1 MPSITATFRIVSPM
15 YLAGADQTTAAL
27 RPPSIKGALRFWWR
41 ALNWSRHWQDAAT
54 QPAKDREHT
63 ALKSLHQ
70 EEARLFGLAATEGG
84 GRQGVFLLT
93 ANSQEVLKSSDQ
105 PVNLYLMGQGLAERG
120 KPTRKA
126 IEDGKSFTVLLR
138 FKPKTTAEDQKS
150 VADALYAF
158 GLLGALGSRARHGLG
173 SVALTDW
180 QGDGSA
186 YAVPTKRA
194 DYILALKNLLPPSL
208 STALPPFSA
217 FSALTRMDISQT
229 DKTVNG
235 LLNAVGGAQQMYRS
249 YGQGTNGS
257 HHVNGKPAEQ
267 NFKDDHD
274 LVYDA
279 AYGKAPKNAPRR
291 VVFGLP
297 HNYFFG
303 STNKNV
309 AVNYMP
315 GNKDAR
321 RASPLLLHCH
331 YLSDEA
337 EGSQYLAVH
346 TLLKARFLP
355 DAAKI
360 NVGRTPCPVNVD
372 WKVIEDYL
380 IKKFQH
386 AERIHG

>member
-15 YLAGADQTTAAL
+15 YLAGAEQTQAAL

-41 ALNWSRHWQDAAT
+41 ALNWSRRWDAA
-54 QPAKDREHT
+54 PAQLSAQGREHA

-84 GRQGVFLLT
+84 GGQGVFLLT

-274 LVYDA
+274 LML
-279 AYGKAPKNAPRR
+279 KEHPSRAPRR

-303 STNKNV
+303 STGKNV

-315 GNKDAR
+315 GGKDAR

-355 DAAKI
+355 DGAKI

>member
-15 YLAGADQTTAAL
+15 YLAGAEQTTAAL

-41 ALNWSRHWQDAAT
+41 ALNWSRHWDAA
-54 QPAKDREHT
+54 PAQLSAQGREHA

-180 QGDGSA
+180 PGDDPA
-186 YAVPTKRA
+186 YAVPTKRTA
-194 DYILALKNLLPPSL
+194 YVHALKNLFSAPLC
-208 STALPPFSA
+208 TTEPPFSA

-274 LVYDA
+274 LML
-279 AYGKAPKNAPRR
+279 KEHPSRAPRR

-303 STNKNV
+303 STGKNV

-315 GNKDAR
+315 GGKDAR

-355 DAAKI
+355 DGAKI

-372 WKVIEDYL
+372 WKDIENYL